1 MVKYFPK
8 VLIVGHS
15 FNENS
20 GIGITLTNLFKD
32 WPQENIAVAASNINL
47 DYCNKFRP
55 CIKYFDFE
63 RNDSKDINDTNVYKI
78 KKNKAT
84 NFIRNILKE
93 KLGIL
98 DVMPEK
104 RLSENFLKFIDAYNP
119 EIIYSALGNLKDIR
133 FINKL
138 LMLKNIP
145 LTIHIMDD
153 WPVSLYD
160 KRYLKFY
167 WKYIYNKNFRKTL
180 SISKVNLSICQ
191 TMSDEYLRRYGVD
204 FIPFHN
210 PIEPQLWESVPFNKN
225 QKCQRVIY
233 VGKIN
238 KDTEENLITMC
249 KVVHKL
255 ILEGYNIK
263 FEVYTP
269 NYSGERVK
277 VFSKYKNC
285 YVYNAIPQNE
295 IPQLLRS
302 ASILFLTLGFDKHS
316 LNYTRLSMP
325 TKLTEYLISKVPILL
340 YCPKEIALYK
350 YCTNNNCALWS
361 NEGTNNL
368 YTALKCLI
376 NKSGLRTSISDNAYN
391 LAVNKHSAI
400 IVREN
405 FRKALLKA
413 IDS

>member
-1 MVKYFPK
+1 
-8 VLIVGHS
+8 
-15 FNENS
+15 
-20 GIGITLTNLFKD
+20 
-32 WPQENIAVAASNINL
+32 
-47 DYCNKFRP
+47 
-55 CIKYFDFE
+55 
-63 RNDSKDINDTNVYKI
+63 
-78 KKNKAT
+78 
-84 NFIRNILKE
+84 
-93 KLGIL
+93 
-98 DVMPEK
+98 
-104 RLSENFLKFIDAYNP
+104 
-119 EIIYSALGNLKDIR
+119 
-133 FINKL
+133 
-138 LMLKNIP
+138 
-145 LTIHIMDD
+145 
-153 WPVSLYD
+153 
-160 KRYLKFY
+160 
-167 WKYIYNKNFRKTL
+167 
-180 SISKVNLSICQ
+180 
-191 TMSDEYLRRYGVD
+191 MSDEYLRRYGVD

>member
-32 WPQENIAVAASNINL
+32 WPQENIAIAAFDIDIN
-47 DYCNKFRP
+47 YCNRVRP
-55 CIKYFDFE
+55 CIKYFDFKLK
-63 RNDSKDINDTNVYKI
+63 NNKDINSNIVSN
-78 KKNKAT
+78 NKRHYIAK
-84 NFIRNILKE
+84 FIRHFLKE

-98 DVMPEK
+98 DLISEK
-104 RLSENFLKFIDAYNP
+104 RLSEDFLRFVDDYSP
-119 EIIYSALGNLKDIR
+119 EVIYTALGNLKELK
-133 FINKL
+133 FIIELIKL
-138 LMLKNIP
+138 RKIP
-145 LTIHIMDD
+145 LIIHIMDD
-153 WPVSLYD
+153 WPVTLYN

-167 WKYIYNKNFRKTL
+167 WEYIYNKNFRKIL
-180 SISKVNLSICQ
+180 SISNANLSICQ
-191 TMSDEYLRRYGVD
+191 TMSDEYLERYGVN
-204 FIPFHN
+204 FMPFHN
-210 PIEPQLWESVPFNKN
+210 PVDLQLWESVPFNTN
-225 QKCQRVIY
+225 QKCKRVIY

-269 NYSGERVK
+269 NYSEEKVK

-285 YVYNAIPQNE
+285 YIYNTIPQNE

-325 TKLTEYLISKVPILL
+325 TKLTEYFISKVPILL

-350 YCTNNNCALWS
+350 YCINNHCALWS

-368 YTALKCLI
+368 YTTLKSLI
-376 NKSGLRTSISDNAYN
+376 TKPELCKYISDNAYN

-405 FRKALLKA
+405 FCKALLKA